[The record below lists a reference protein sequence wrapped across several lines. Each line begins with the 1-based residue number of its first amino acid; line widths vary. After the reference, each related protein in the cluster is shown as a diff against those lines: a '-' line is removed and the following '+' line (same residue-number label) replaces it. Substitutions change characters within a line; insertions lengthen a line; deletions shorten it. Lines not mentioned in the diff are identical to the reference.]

1 MADIIAQKIEENHK
15 YVEDALSR
23 IGMRSLYTD
32 FLRDSGFF
40 DAPASANH
48 HGNYPGAL
56 ASHSIA
62 VANEL
67 IRYTKAGLIGWTDER
82 SPLIVGLL
90 HDMCKV
96 DTYEEVMDDDDIPE
110 LHMVSAYGEEVMVP
124 KYKYN
129 KNVLYKGHGTA
140 SVLKV
145 APYINLTEEEVACIV
160 YHMGAFTDKE
170 DWEYY
175 DRAVSHFP
183 NVLYTHTADM
193 AASQVLGI

>member
-1 MADIIAQKIEENHK
+1 MADVITQKIEENHK
-15 YVEDALSR
+15 YVEEALGR

-67 IRYTKAGLIGWTDER
+67 IRYTKAGLIEWTDER

-90 HDMCKV
+90 HDACKI
-96 DTYEEVMDDDDIPE
+96 DSYEEVMDEDDCIR
-110 LHMVSAYGEEVMVP
+110 HFVTVYGEEVMVP

-193 AASQVLGI
+193 VASQILGI